1 MPYAKFEQILRP
13 KNRRFRAVL
22 GGYSSQFEIL
32 SNFEP
37 KALVL
42 VHGAEGQGVP
52 GRLPGAAYDL
62 VLVPARSLCVGTCTA
77 SVDLTGSDSQTQHVV
92 LATVT
97 FAHPCGTEF
106 DQLI

>member
-1 MPYAKFEQILRP
+1 M
-13 KNRRFRAVL
+13 
-22 GGYSSQFEIL
+22 
-32 SNFEP
+32 
-37 KALVL
+37 
-42 VHGAEGQGVP
+42 HGAEGQGVP
-52 GRLPGAAYDL
+52 GRLPGAGYDL